1 MLLGRNWVVWQRRG
15 KISSTNSKSTKA
27 CAVASYT
34 FQSNPLA
41 FQQSEY
47 LFSLV
52 CLSFFYPLWVSIL
65 IHFLILSFIL
75 FFFFRSIRIVS
86 VCAVCS
92 LLVLFF
98 CIEAALESVASFQI
112 LVYSNNF
119 LILACHPSRCVIVP
133 IFLFTVRN
141 TRNAACWWW
150 WQYCCFCSFSNA
162 LVNVIG
168 AGAGAGAA
176 FVSVHDSQAIAI
188 KYLTLRR
195 HVMYKIR
202 YFMIS
207 CC

>member
-1 MLLGRNWVVWQRRG
+1 MLLGRNWVVWQRRI
-15 KISSTNSKSTKA
+15 KISTTNSKSTKA
-27 CAVASYT
+27 CAAASYT

-52 CLSFFYPLWVSIL
+52 CLSFFFPALSKHFDSFSHPIFHSI
-65 IHFLILSFIL
+65 FFSFYSH
-75 FFFFRSIRIVS
+75 RK
-86 VCAVCS
+86 CMCS

-98 CIEAALESVASFQI
+98 CIQAALESVASFQI

-162 LVNVIG
+162 LVNVV
-168 AGAGAGAA
+168 GAGAA
-176 FVSVHDSQAIAI
+176 FVS
-188 KYLTLRR
+188 
-195 HVMYKIR
+195 
-202 YFMIS
+202 
-207 CC
+207 

>member
-86 VCAVCS
+86 VCAHFLSCFFALKQHLNR
-92 LLVLFF
+92 LLRFKYLF
-98 CIEAALESVASFQI
+98 IQT
-112 LVYSNNF
+112 
-119 LILACHPSRCVIVP
+119 
-133 IFLFTVRN
+133 IFLFWPAIQAGVWLCR
-141 TRNAACWWW
+141 
-150 WQYCCFCSFSNA
+150 FFSLPSETLATLHVDDDDSIVAFA
-162 LVNVIG
+162 L
-168 AGAGAGAA
+168 
-176 FVSVHDSQAIAI
+176 SQ
-188 KYLTLRR
+188 TL
-195 HVMYKIR
+195 
-202 YFMIS
+202 
-207 CC
+207 

>member
-98 CIEAALESVASFQI
+98 FALKQHLNRLLRFKYLFIQT
-112 LVYSNNF
+112 
-119 LILACHPSRCVIVP
+119 
-133 IFLFTVRN
+133 IFLFWPAIQAGVWLCR
-141 TRNAACWWW
+141 
-150 WQYCCFCSFSNA
+150 FFSLPSETLATLHVDDDDSIVAFA
-162 LVNVIG
+162 L
-168 AGAGAGAA
+168 
-176 FVSVHDSQAIAI
+176 SQ
-188 KYLTLRR
+188 TL
-195 HVMYKIR
+195 
-202 YFMIS
+202 
-207 CC
+207 